1 MAIAKDALS
10 TSNLASYTHT
20 PVGTPRGV
28 LVMIPN
34 ESATDQVT
42 GVTYG
47 GVAMT
52 EIDLSPLLASGSE
65 GGGCYGYFLGSS
77 VPTGAQTVAAT
88 ISVGSPHIITMTVT
102 ADTDTEIVTTGTI
115 NETAVTGDRTGTL
128 STGGRST
135 VVVEVGW
142 CSASAATSI
151 TQITGW
157 TAHNESDEGAEVNFR
172 YSYDTVGTSD
182 VTFGVTVG
190 GTEDVAVLAAA
201 IGEVVSGST
210 YTLDAAAASYT
221 YTATAAGLEFDRLLN
236 ADAASYTY
244 TATAA
249 GLEFDRQIA
258 ADAASYTWTATD
270 AALEYD
276 QQLVAESAA
285 YLWTATDAALEY
297 TPAASTYTLDADG
310 AAYLWT
316 ASDAGFT
323 YVSLARDE
331 LKYGAAPHTL
341 SPARVRAKYEE
352 IEEIDRRIK
361 AKEEVQREKIRSQQE
376 AKRQLAEL
384 QEKKRQTKTIAER
397 RRKLEA
403 RIEAYQSEI
412 TDLRTAMVAM
422 LDEIEEARRAR
433 VEFELQ
439 QTIADR
445 RRRMLLLIAAAS

>member
-52 EIDLSPLLASGSE
+52 EITLSPLVATGAE
-65 GGGCYGYFLGSS
+65 GGVLHGFFLGSS
-77 VPTGAQTVAAT
+77 VPTGAQTVEAT
-88 ISVGSPHIITMTVT
+88 IVTGSPHIITQTVT
-102 ADTDTEIVTTGTI
+102 AAADTEIVDTGTI
-115 NETAVTGDRTGTL
+115 DLTAVTGAQTGTL
-128 STGGRST
+128 STGGRNT

-142 CSASAATSI
+142 CSGSAATAT
-151 TQITGW
+151 TQLTNWTG
-157 TAHNESDEGAEVNFR
+157 HNESDEGAEINFR
-172 YSYDTVGTSD
+172 YSYDIVGTAD
-182 VTFGVTVG
+182 VTFGVTIT
-190 GTEDVAVLAAA
+190 GTEDIAVLAAA

-210 YTLDAAAASYT
+210 YTLDADAASYT

-316 ASDAGFT
+316 ASDAGLEYSGEQT
-323 YVSLARDE
+323 
-331 LKYGAAPHTL
+331 
-341 SPARVRAKYEE
+341 
-352 IEEIDRRIK
+352 
-361 AKEEVQREKIRSQQE
+361 QRPTGGWSRLPPEFGRP
-376 AKRQLAEL
+376 
-384 QEKKRQTKTIAER
+384 QTK
-397 RRKLEA
+397 
-403 RIEAYQSEI
+403 
-412 TDLRTAMVAM
+412 
-422 LDEIEEARRAR
+422 EARRLER
-433 VEFELQ
+433 ERLGILPKQ
-439 QTIADR
+439 QRAIDRAAVKIAASAPTITRGGLLSAPQVIAAPAFDR
-445 RRRMLLLIAAAS
+445 LLGIVQPTEGQVLALAQAIVDRIAWIVAQQQAEDDETEMLLRLMMEM

>member
-52 EIDLSPLLASGSE
+52 EITLSPLVATGAE
-65 GGGCYGYFLGSS
+65 GGVLHGFFLGSS
-77 VPTGAQTVAAT
+77 VPTGAQTVEAT
-88 ISVGSPHIITMTVT
+88 IVTGSPHIITQTVT
-102 ADTDTEIVTTGTI
+102 AAADTEIVDTGTI
-115 NETAVTGDRTGTL
+115 DLTAVTGAQTGTL
-128 STGGRST
+128 STGGRNT

-142 CSASAATSI
+142 CSGSAATAT
-151 TQITGW
+151 TQLTNWTG
-157 TAHNESDEGAEVNFR
+157 HNESDEGAEINFR
-172 YSYDTVGTSD
+172 YSYDIVGTAD
-182 VTFGVTVG
+182 VTFGVTIT
-190 GTEDVAVLAAA
+190 GTEDIAVLAAA

-210 YTLDAAAASYT
+210 YTLDADSATYT

-258 ADAASYTWTATD
+258 ADAASYTWAATD

-316 ASDAGFT
+316 ATDAALDYVPIIVPSDAARGGDPAPGDRLPRRPRQIKRETIEKRGRTLREMFEPSPRAPVVAPQLPEPEQVAAENNLPDVPIGT
-323 YVSLARDE
+323 IANDITPLLDALTSLRE
-331 LKYGAAPHTL
+331 L
-341 SPARVRAKYEE
+341 RAERE
-352 IEEIDRRIK
+352 LAQSIEEDD
-361 AKEEVQREKIRSQQE
+361 AEV
-376 AKRQLAEL
+376 L
-384 QEKKRQTKTIAER
+384 
-397 RRKLEA
+397 
-403 RIEAYQSEI
+403 
-412 TDLRTAMVAM
+412 MVA
-422 LDEIEEARRAR
+422 
-433 VEFELQ
+433 V
-439 QTIADR
+439 
-445 RRRMLLLIAAAS
+445 